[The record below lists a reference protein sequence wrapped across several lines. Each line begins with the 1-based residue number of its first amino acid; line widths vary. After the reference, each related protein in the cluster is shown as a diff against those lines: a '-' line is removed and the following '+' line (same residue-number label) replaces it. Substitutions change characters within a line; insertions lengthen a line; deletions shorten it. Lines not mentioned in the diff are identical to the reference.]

1 MSEGILG
8 LWEAPPLARVAA
20 PSTDVLVTRDL
31 GTDMDVLSLFGR
43 QECLHFPKV
52 SLELELGPVQLGA
65 EPIDGSLRHLSRL
78 GLARYLA
85 CWKARYCFRNVFGYA
100 R

>member
-1 MSEGILG
+1 MCGATIGKGSNSIHRRIG
-8 LWEAPPLARVAA
+8 
-20 PSTDVLVTRDL
+20 DRDL

-52 SLELELGPVQLGA
+52 SLELELGRVQLGA

-78 GLARYLA
+78 GLTRYLA